1 MALKKQIKETKA
13 AEVKAAAE
21 TKEEVK
27 TAEDKVSEKVEEVK
41 ENLLKLD
48 VAKVELRMSNNED
61 KPLVTDNGNFIIH
74 AWFNKIEADLEWEQ
88 KFENPIEIVDI
99 IGAFIENDDAYK
111 ISMWISMDEGCFIH
125 VSDDNAD
132 EIIRYLY
139 ERFPY

>member
-27 TAEDKVSEKVEEVK
+27 TAVKAAEDKVSEKVEEVK

-74 AWFNKIEADLEWEQ
+74 AWFNKIEADLEEKLLQ
-88 KFENPIEIVDI
+88 IDGVVESGLFIGYDI
-99 IGAFIENDDAYK
+99 IVVK
-111 ISMWISMDEGCFIH
+111 
-125 VSDDNAD
+125 
-132 EIIRYLY
+132 
-139 ERFPY
+139 